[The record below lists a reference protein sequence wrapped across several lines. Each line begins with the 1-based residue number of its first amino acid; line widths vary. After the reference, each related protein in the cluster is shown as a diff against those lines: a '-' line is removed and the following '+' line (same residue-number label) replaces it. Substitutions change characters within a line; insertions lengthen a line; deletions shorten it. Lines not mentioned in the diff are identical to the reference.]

1 MKTSRNE
8 IAEAINK
15 RKLVLFETV
24 PMTFEVSELSNFL
37 GSKCDFLWTWT
48 TFGKSS

>member
-24 PMTFEVSELSNFL
+24 PMTFEVKAPNTINKKAPAEKNEDDEDIS
-37 GSKCDFLWTWT
+37 
-48 TFGKSS
+48 